1 MKPQSGQ
8 QHSDLKKTLLG
19 RKETWELNVLE
30 NMCRRSSSQTTLL
43 GGLQAQGF
51 AVHPSTQLGLRI
63 TDGTT
68 KEPDVYGP

>member
-1 MKPQSGQ
+1 MEEALPKPVYSVG
-8 QHSDLKKTLLG
+8 
-19 RKETWELNVLE
+19 ELH
-30 NMCRRSSSQTTLL
+30 
-43 GGLQAQGF
+43 AQGF